1 MNRVSVIGLGMSWQD
16 LTDRHLTIISQSDV
30 LMGGVRHLALFPD
43 FAGEKIEISNNLKE
57 IAAFILKHQA
67 SRKITVVASGDP
79 LFYGIGGYLSRKIG
93 RDKITVY
100 PNVSTVAAAFGRL
113 GESWQDAEL
122 ISLHGRKLTSAH
134 LERIRNCQKAA
145 VLTDGTR
152 TPAWIQSKLRQ
163 AGIHGFTTCVLEKI
177 GGKDETITWI
187 TGDDL
192 CERDFSDPNIVILLK
207 EKKET
212 KKPLEETRINIG
224 MPETLFHHEKGLITK
239 PEVRAVSLS
248 KLKLMSDHILW
259 DLGAGSGSISIEAHC
274 FIKTGQ
280 IIAVEKNRNRIKDI
294 EANKRKFNVDILKVV
309 HAELPDGLENLPVPE
324 RVFIGGGGKN
334 LAELIE
340 RSASFMKK
348 GGRMVVNTVLLG
360 SVSSVLEKLEEL
372 NFNTEIVQLQVS
384 RGHPMPWNLMLK
396 GQNPVFIISG
406 EKR

>member
-1 MNRVSVIGLGMSWQD
+1 MNRVSIIGLGMSYQD
-16 LTDRHLTIISQSDV
+16 LTDQHLTIISQSDV
-30 LMGGVRHLALFPD
+30 LMGGVRHLSLFPD

-57 IAAFILKHQA
+57 VVAFILKHQA
-67 SRKITVVASGDP
+67 FRKITVVASGDP
-79 LFYGIGGYLSRKIG
+79 LFYGIGGYLSQKIG

-122 ISLHGRKLTSAH
+122 ISLHGRKLTPVH
-134 LERIRNCQKAA
+134 LERIRNCRKAA

-152 TPAWIQSKLRQ
+152 TPAWFQSKLSQ
-163 AGIHGFTTCVLEKI
+163 AGIHGFVICVLEKI
-177 GGKDETITWI
+177 GQKDENITWI

-192 CERDFSDPNIVILLK
+192 CKRDFQDPNIVLLLRK
-207 EKKET
+207 EKDTKNSIKET
-212 KKPLEETRINIG
+212 KINIG
-224 MPETLFHHEKGLITK
+224 MPEALFQHEKGLITK

-259 DLGAGSGSISIEAHC
+259 DLGAGSGSISIEAHF

-280 IIAVEKNRNRIKDI
+280 IIAVEKNLKRIKDI
-294 EANKRKFNVDILKVV
+294 EANKGKFKVDILKIV
-309 HAELPDGLENLPVPE
+309 HAELPGGLENLAVPD

-334 LAELIE
+334 LPELIE

-360 SVSSVLEKLEEL
+360 NVSSVLEKLEKL
-372 NFNTEIVQLQVS
+372 NFNTDIVQIQVS
-384 RGHPMPWNLMLK
+384 CGHPMPWNLMLK
-396 GQNPVFIISG
+396 SQNPVFIISG
-406 EKR
+406 EKK